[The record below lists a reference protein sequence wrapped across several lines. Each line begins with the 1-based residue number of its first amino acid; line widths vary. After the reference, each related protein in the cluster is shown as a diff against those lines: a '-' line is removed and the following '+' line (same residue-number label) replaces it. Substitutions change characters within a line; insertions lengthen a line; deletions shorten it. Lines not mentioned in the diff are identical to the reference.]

1 VSSIPE
7 KYEIV
12 VIDNAS
18 RVRSSSQRSNTSANS
33 DNSVKNV
40 QKDSTSK
47 TTTNGERGMDF
58 LSKYDSSIAQ
68 LKSNIDE
75 IEKNAR

>member
-1 VSSIPE
+1 MSSIPE
-7 KYEIV
+7 KYETV

-40 QKDSTSK
+40 QKDSTSN
-47 TTTNGERGMDF
+47 TTTNGETGMDF